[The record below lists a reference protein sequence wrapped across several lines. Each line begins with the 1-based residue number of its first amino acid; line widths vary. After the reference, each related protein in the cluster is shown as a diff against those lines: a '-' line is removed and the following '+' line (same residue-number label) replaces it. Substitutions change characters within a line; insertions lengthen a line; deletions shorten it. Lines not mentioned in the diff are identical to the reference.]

1 MTKTF
6 AKSAL
11 AGIAGVVALSAAV
24 AAPGFASAQSSN
36 YYGGG
41 YYDPCQ
47 RSTSNRGTTGGVIGA
62 LAGAAIGSN
71 VAARNARTEGAV
83 LGGLLG
89 AALGSKVGKDSAA
102 CGSQQR
108 QSYYGSPQYGS
119 NGYAD
124 SSYYGGY
131 GEQGYGYGNT
141 GYGNSGYDNGA
152 GYSNYGRSYGV
163 ADRNNTGAENC
174 SLAESPIY
182 LPDGRVQKR
191 FVRVCQDSRGRYQV
205 VD

>member
-1 MTKTF
+1 MTNTF

-11 AGIAGVVALSAAV
+11 AGAAAIMAFSAA
-24 AAPGFASAQSSN
+24 AAVPSFASAQSAS
-36 YYGGG
+36 YYGDS

-47 RSTSNRGTTGGVIGA
+47 RSTSNRSTTGGLLGA

-83 LGGLLG
+83 LGGVLG
-89 AALGSKVGKDSAA
+89 AAVGAKVGKNSAGCA
-102 CGSQQR
+102 PQRRQGS
-108 QSYYGSPQYGS
+108 YGASPYS
-119 NGYAD
+119 ANGY
-124 SSYYGGY
+124 
-131 GEQGYGYGNT
+131 
-141 GYGNSGYDNGA
+141 SGYDNGYA
-152 GYSNYGRSYGV
+152 GRGYDYDQSSYDNGGYDRYGQGYNVSNRNGV
-163 ADRNNTGAENC
+163 NAEGC

-191 FVRVCQDSRGRYQV
+191 FVRVCQDARGNYQV

>member
-11 AGIAGVVALSAAV
+11 ASIAGVAALTAAV
-24 AAPGFASAQSSN
+24 AAPGFASAQSGS
-36 YYGGG
+36 YYGDG

-47 RSTSNRGTTGGVIGA
+47 RSTSNRSTTGGVIGA

-102 CGSQQR
+102 CGSQ
-108 QSYYGSPQYGS
+108 
-119 NGYAD
+119 
-124 SSYYGGY
+124 
-131 GEQGYGYGNT
+131 
-141 GYGNSGYDNGA
+141 
-152 GYSNYGRSYGV
+152 GR
-163 ADRNNTGAENC
+163 
-174 SLAESPIY
+174 
-182 LPDGRVQKR
+182 
-191 FVRVCQDSRGRYQV
+191 
-205 VD
+205 